1 VEVDSPLSAYSE
13 EWQDFIVATADE
25 LRRMS
30 YLMQLHDL
38 SQMPLL
44 VPLLALGL
52 IFIQDMNHAVL
63 VLLRRLSL

>member
-1 VEVDSPLSAYSE
+1 
-13 EWQDFIVATADE
+13 
-25 LRRMS
+25 MS

-52 IFIQDMNHAVL
+52 TFIQDTNHAVL